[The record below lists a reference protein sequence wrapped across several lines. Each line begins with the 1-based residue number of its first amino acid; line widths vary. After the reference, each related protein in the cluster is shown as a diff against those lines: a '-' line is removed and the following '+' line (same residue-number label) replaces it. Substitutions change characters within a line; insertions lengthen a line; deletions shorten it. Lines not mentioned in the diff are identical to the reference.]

1 MIFVTTTTLQEK
13 KMKRILLRALMICSI
28 FGVVVISSIF
38 PAFASERPSKLVMT
52 AIPDDSAENMRE
64 FFGFIA
70 QHIENTVGIPTE
82 YVHVANYAATVTALA
97 TGQAHLAWFGA
108 VTTAQAYLVMGDEL
122 EVIAAR
128 DIDKEFISYFIANAD
143 AGIPKVDNLKE
154 LAELAKRNNWTFTFG
169 SKSSTSSHMMPRSFF
184 IEQTGKNPEEFFRTI
199 AYSGSHDVVLQKVAN
214 GEFHLGALGQPPYD
228 RASDD
233 LKLRAPIIYTTP
245 KFTNYNFS
253 TRKSVG
259 PELIAEFHAALLS
272 LHESPEGRQSLG
284 YLKSRQFVDADISEW
299 MGYVDLIKSGVD
311 IGG

>member
-1 MIFVTTTTLQEK
+1 MT
-13 KMKRILLRALMICSI
+13 CCI
-28 FGVVVISSIF
+28 FGLIVTGSMLS
-38 PAFASERPSKLVMT
+38 AAAAERPQKLIMT

-64 FFGFIA
+64 FFGLIA
-70 QHIENTVGIPTE
+70 RHIENQVGIPTE

-108 VTTAQAYLVMGDEL
+108 VTTAQAYMVMGDEL

-143 AGIPKVDNLKE
+143 AGIPAVANLKE
-154 LAELAKRNNWTFTFG
+154 LAELAQGKNWTFTFG

-184 IEQTGKNPEEFFRTI
+184 VEETGKNPEEVFRTV

-214 GEFHLGALGQPPYD
+214 GEFHVGALGQPPYD
-228 RASDD
+228 RASDE
-233 LKLRAPIIYTTP
+233 LKRMAPIIYTTP
-245 KFTNYNFS
+245 RFTNYNFS
-253 TRKSVG
+253 TRKALG
-259 PELIAEFHAALLS
+259 AELIGEIHAALLS
-272 LHESPEGRQSLG
+272 LHESPEGKKALN
-284 YLKSRQFVDADISEW
+284 YLKSERFVDADMSEW